1 MDVGEIVKST
11 QEQGVASWINQL
23 NQIRLDLLLERLS
36 AQDINLEKALDE
48 LSILKGEA
56 AELIAR
62 NRGGEKGIHGFL
74 AETSE
79 AHIEN
84 ARKLIR
90 GLPKSCEW
98 VNDNG
103 AANLLRDGTPIQQKF
118 VRTGGHF
125 GLEKVAEHFQN
136 YKFHPEFKDGKY
148 QIPKD
153 FYEELQELLA
163 LSEEEAAKGPTS
175 TYRLWKWV
183 QEFFAE
189 SGIDPKDIEPSLLD
203 YVDVQVNKVGDTIRT
218 EENAI
223 RAEDQSRRDAAYEA
237 SKASVNEGAKA
248 AAVSAAAEGGVQFC
262 LSVARKLKSGKQLHE
277 FTAED
282 WKDVGVD
289 TTKGTGAGGIRGGA
303 VYIMTNFTATPA
315 AVANAMVSAAYGV
328 AAQANQLRRGQIT
341 EEEFVV
347 NSEVLCL
354 DVSVSAVAALM
365 GEVLIPVPVLGA
377 MIGNAAG
384 MFLWQ
389 IAKDYLNEREQTL
402 TRRFKESCEEL
413 NRRLEARYQ
422 ALLAELEKAFA
433 KYASLLELAFD
444 PDVNI
449 AFANSIAFAEYV
461 GVSDDLILKTKAEI
475 DRYFMS

>member
-1 MDVGEIVKST
+1 MDIGEIVKST
-11 QEQGVASWINQL
+11 QEQGAASWINLL
-23 NQIRLDLLLERLS
+23 NQIRLDTLLDRLS

-48 LSILKGEA
+48 LSILKCEA
-56 AELIAR
+56 AELIAH
-62 NRGGEKGIHGFL
+62 NRGGAKGIHGFL
-74 AETSE
+74 AETAE

-84 ARKLIR
+84 ARNLIR
-90 GLPKSCEW
+90 GLEKSCEW

-103 AANLLRDGTPIQQKF
+103 PADLLRDGTPIQQKF
-118 VRTGGHF
+118 VRAGGHF
-125 GLEKVAEHFQN
+125 GLEKIAEHFQN
-136 YKFHPEFKDGKY
+136 YEFHPEFKDGKY

-153 FYEELQELLA
+153 FYEELQKLLA
-163 LSEEEAAKGPTS
+163 MSEEEAAKGPTS

-189 SGIDPKDIEPSLLD
+189 SGIHPEDIEPSLLD
-203 YVDVQVNKVGDTIRT
+203 YADVQVNKVDDTIRT

-237 SKASVNEGAKA
+237 GKASVNEGARA
-248 AAVSAAAEGGVQFC
+248 AAVSAAAEGGVKFC
-262 LSVARKLKSGKQLHE
+262 LSVARKLKDGKRLHE

-289 TTKGTGAGGIRGGA
+289 TAGAAGAGGLRGAA
-303 VYIMTNFTATPA
+303 VYAMTNFTATPA
-315 AVANAMVSAAYGV
+315 AVANSFVTAAYGV
-328 AAQANQLRRGQIT
+328 AAQANQLRRGQIS
-341 EEEFVV
+341 EDEFVV

-389 IAKDYLNEREQTL
+389 LSKDYLNQREQRL
-402 TRRFKESCEEL
+402 TAAFKQSCEEL
-413 NRRLEARYQ
+413 SRRLEARYQ
-422 ALLAELEKAFA
+422 ALLAKLEKEFA

-449 AFANSIAFAEYV
+449 AFANSIDFAKYV

-475 DRYFMS
+475 NRYFMD